1 MRVRGLLRA
10 DHRQKVIFT
19 QGSQGMRGASRA
31 VIQRKG
37 VLSSGKSKC
46 KDPEAEPARR
56 PAWMQ
61 QRGGV
66 ASPEA

>member
-1 MRVRGLLRA
+1 MTVRGLLRA
-10 DHRQKVIFT
+10 DHREKAIFAY
-19 QGSQGMRGASRA
+19 GSQRMRGASRA

-37 VLSSGKSKC
+37 VLSSGKSKG

-61 QRGGV
+61 QGGWRR
-66 ASPEA
+66 E